1 MPAYVIARLD
11 VQDAEWRRDY
21 AQKTRDLIHKHGG
34 RELARFG
41 SKMEVLEPRPDT
53 IQADVDPATDPGTPD
68 AIVILEFPSGDHARN
83 WYHDP
88 AYAPLIVLRQTGS
101 VGDLML
107 IDPDGT

>member
-1 MPAYVIARLD
+1 MPVYVIARLD
-11 VQDAEWRRDY
+11 VQHADWRRDY
-21 AQKTRDLIHKHGG
+21 GQKTRDLIRKHGG

-41 SKMEVLEPRPDT
+41 SKVEVLEPRPVT
-53 IQADVDPATDPGTPD
+53 NRADVDPATDPGMPD

-88 AYAPLIVLRQTGS
+88 DYAPLIALRQTGS

-107 IDPDGT
+107 VDPDDL